1 VSLNQLSE
9 KYDDGGEVSVEDLIA
24 RLESA
29 TPLERQTY
37 ETLGMEPGLDR
48 ATFLPIAGSRIGGD
62 LQMAVPQFIYDI
74 GKAFVTPGA
83 AMQGVPLSYED
94 VVNMAGNTMGGGLAI
109 SSPVEGAVAGMA
121 VKPRGGAVKAARTVG
136 KASKAAKVA
145 EEIPETA
152 RQMLDQA
159 APARAVQTDTPK
171 FKNWF
176 GNSQLLDESGKP
188 KVFYHITAKDFD
200 TFKPG
205 GFDPELSG
213 PAMWFGDDPAALPA
227 AHNVRKDTEGA
238 NVMPVYLRMQRP
250 LVMDDQASKE
260 WARSAFAD
268 DWREF
273 PLLVTDKIVKDI
285 KDEGYDGII
294 FRHGDG
300 NTEYITFDPTQI
312 KSAIG
317 NDGNFD
323 LTNPVITKAQG
334 GTVRAYDP
342 QQIEN
347 IMSSINAP
355 RNYASGGSVWAY
367 DPGRVDAILNQFRG
381 AV

>member
-1 VSLNQLSE
+1 
-9 KYDDGGEVSVEDLIA
+9 
-24 RLESA
+24 
-29 TPLERQTY
+29 
-37 ETLGMEPGLDR
+37 
-48 ATFLPIAGSRIGGD
+48 
-62 LQMAVPQFIYDI
+62 
-74 GKAFVTPGA
+74 
-83 AMQGVPLSYED
+83 MQGVPLSYED

-188 KVFYHITAKDFD
+188 KVFYHTTAKDFD
-200 TFKPG
+200 KFKPG

-317 NDGNFD
+317 NEGTFD
-323 LTNPVITKAQG
+323 PANPVITKAQG
-334 GTVRAYDP
+334 GSVRAYDP
-342 QQIEN
+342 LQIEN

-355 RNYASGGSVWAY
+355 RNYASGGSVLAY